1 MNPFTLAKIA
11 LRALFRNRMRTF
23 LSVLGIVIGVA
34 AVITMVAMGEG
45 SKKSIKEQMTAMGTN
60 AITIMPNQSRRGGV
74 QTESTEM
81 LEEEDVIAIRE
92 NATYINGV
100 SPMVT
105 VGGQAIVGN
114 NNSPT
119 TLSGVSADYLK
130 IRNYEIEDGV
140 MFDDEA
146 DRMSKVCVIG
156 QTVVKNLFAD
166 ENPIGKTIRYKSIPL
181 KVIGT
186 LKAKGSGDFGQDQD
200 DVMFTPYQTVMRRFS
215 ATTNIRQIY
224 ANSIGEGYAAKA
236 TEEIMTILKERRNW
250 TKPTDPFRVFT
261 QEEMIQMVTST
272 SDMLSLVLTA
282 IAGISLF
289 VGGIGIMNIMYVS
302 VTERTKEIG
311 LRMAI
316 GARGRDILLQFLFE
330 SVIISLLGGAIGIAL
345 GIAASGTTPYVVGA
359 VRLAR
364 QNGLLTGCITS
375 NPNTV
380 LAQMVDY
387 PIETIVGPE
396 FVTGSSRMKSGTAQ
410 KMVLNMISTT
420 LMIRL
425 GRISGNRMVNMQ
437 LTNEKLV
444 DRGTRMLQE
453 MLGLS
458 YDEARRRLLDA
469 GSVENALND

>member
-1 MNPFTLAKIA
+1 MSVFTLVKIA
-11 LRALFRNRMRTF
+11 IRALFRNRMRTF

-74 QTESTEM
+74 QLDASSSNET
-81 LEEEDVIAIRE
+81 LEEEDVIALRNE
-92 NATYINGV
+92 ATYIIAE
-100 SPMVT
+100 SPLMT

-119 TLSGVSADYLK
+119 SLSGVSADYLK
-130 IRNYEIEDGV
+130 IRNYEIADGV
-140 MFDDEA
+140 MFDDQT
-146 DRMSKVCVIG
+146 DRMAIVCVIG
-156 QTVVKNLFAD
+156 QTVVKNLFPD
-166 ENPIGKTIRYKSIPL
+166 TDPIGKTIRYKNVPL

-200 DVMFTPYQTVMRRFS
+200 DIIFTPYQTVMKRFG
-215 ATTNIRQIY
+215 ATTTIRQIL

-282 IAGISLF
+282 IAGISLL

-316 GARGRDILLQFLFE
+316 GARGRDILLQFLIE
-330 SVIISLLGGAIGIAL
+330 SILISLLGGAIGI
-345 GIAASGTTPYVVGA
+345 GIGVAASEIVKNVMNWPMSVSVTSIIVSFGVCFATGVFFGWYPA
-359 VRLAR
+359 RKASRL
-364 QNGLLTGCITS
+364 
-375 NPNTV
+375 
-380 LAQMVDY
+380 D
-387 PIETIVGPE
+387 PIE
-396 FVTGSSRMKSGTAQ
+396 
-410 KMVLNMISTT
+410 
-420 LMIRL
+420 
-425 GRISGNRMVNMQ
+425 
-437 LTNEKLV
+437 
-444 DRGTRMLQE
+444 
-453 MLGLS
+453 
-458 YDEARRRLLDA
+458 
-469 GSVENALND
+469 ALRFE

>member
-1 MNPFTLAKIA
+1 MNPFTLVKIA
-11 LRALFRNRMRTF
+11 IRALLRNRMRTF

-45 SKKSIKEQMTAMGTN
+45 SKQSIKEQMTAMGTN

-74 QTESTEM
+74 QSESTEM
-81 LEEEDVIAIRE
+81 LEEEDIIAIRE
-92 NATYINGV
+92 KATYINGV
-100 SPMVT
+100 SPMVS

-119 TLSGVSADYLK
+119 TLSGISADYLK

-146 DRMSKVCVIG
+146 DRMAKVCVVG
-156 QTVVKNLFAD
+156 QAVIRNLFGG
-166 ENPIGKTIRYKSIPL
+166 ENPIGKTIRYKNIPL

-200 DVMFTPYQTVMRRFS
+200 DVIFT
-215 ATTNIRQIY
+215 RQIY

-236 TEEIMTILKERRNW
+236 TEEIMNILKERRSW

-261 QEEMIQMVTST
+261 QEEMIQTVTST

-282 IAGISLF
+282 IAGISLL

-316 GARGRDILLQFLFE
+316 GARGKDILLQFLIE
-330 SVIISLLGGAIGIAL
+330 SILISLLGGSIGIGI
-345 GIAASGTTPYVVGA
+345 GIAASEIIKSVMNWPMSIS
-359 VRLAR
+359 
-364 QNGLLTGCITS
+364 ITS
-375 NPNTV
+375 VFVSFGVCCATGVFFGWYPARKASR
-380 LAQMVDY
+380 LD
-387 PIETIVGPE
+387 PIE
-396 FVTGSSRMKSGTAQ
+396 
-410 KMVLNMISTT
+410 
-420 LMIRL
+420 
-425 GRISGNRMVNMQ
+425 
-437 LTNEKLV
+437 
-444 DRGTRMLQE
+444 
-453 MLGLS
+453 
-458 YDEARRRLLDA
+458 
-469 GSVENALND
+469 ALRFE